1 MKTIAL
7 LLFSFLLSNS
17 ICAQYKFEKNGVT
30 IRTTPQEVKDKN
42 SSEFGWV
49 YEMAQI
55 HNMSNV
61 TKTITFHVDMFYD
74 GICSNCSNK
83 EYQYTF
89 KLAPGELLKGN
100 ILDRTSSGL
109 KYFKEDK
116 NKRIAAVL
124 SDIQLTSFTVD

>member
-1 MKTIAL
+1 
-7 LLFSFLLSNS
+7 
-17 ICAQYKFEKNGVT
+17 
-30 IRTTPQEVKDKN
+30 
-42 SSEFGWV
+42 
-49 YEMAQI
+49 
-55 HNMSNV
+55 HNTSKV
-61 TKTITFHVDMFYD
+61 TKTITFHVDMYYD